1 MLRISASVFLIL
13 VSFVF
18 GLSIIQAQDDGITVD
33 IPYAG
38 TDDPLQTLD
47 VYIPDGGA
55 ESSPAILLIHGGGFV
70 SGAKEQ
76 MRPLA
81 RLLVREGYVVVATDY
96 RLAPASTYPAHV
108 EDVMCAFAWLHAN
121 AVAYGIDPNEVTI
134 WGGSAGGTLSLMIGT
149 LDTPSDYLTN
159 CPYPAP
165 EIAPNAVIA
174 YYPGTDFVSMARAD
188 SEILLPYLGSERTE
202 NPELWAEASPIT
214 HVDGSEPPFL
224 LIHGTE
230 DATVPV
236 IHSTAFADAV
246 NAAGGSAEVLILEG
260 AEHGFMVRLISEDG
274 REAYQEATAFLE
286 RIG

>member
-1 MLRISASVFLIL
+1 MLRFAASIVLIL
-13 VSFVF
+13 VF
-18 GLSIIQAQDDGITVD
+18 GLSVTQAQDDGVTVD

-47 VYIPDGGA
+47 VYTPDSTA

-81 RLLVREGYVVVATDY
+81 RLLAREGYVVVVTDY

-121 AVAYGIDPNEVTI
+121 ADTYGIDRGEVTI

-149 LDTPSDYLTN
+149 VDHQSDYLTD

-188 SEILLPYLGSERTE
+188 SEILLPYMGSERTE
-202 NPELWAEASPIT
+202 NPELWEEASPIT

-236 IHSTAFADAV
+236 IHSTAFVDAV
-246 NAAGGSAEVLILEG
+246 NAAGGSAEAFVIEG
-260 AEHGFMVRLISEDG
+260 AEHGFMVRLIGEDG
-274 REAYQEATAFLE
+274 RAAYQEAVAFLE